1 MNFQIIQI
9 EDNDFIIVHLIIN
22 IVFTIIFL
30 IGLILAIKRY
40 KKRRTVNRLVLMF
53 LMLQGFLFGF
63 GSYIFFFTD
72 WLRIFPILGSFSMFF
87 FITSLIILNIK
98 LERKV
103 EEVSK
108 EVETSEERY
117 RNLVLSIVDVIFELD
132 SKLIIT
138 FVSPQI
144 KELFEFKPYEVINQN
159 IKNFIHPDDIQKV
172 ESMFN
177 ELFKTKTYIELNCR
191 IRKKSR
197 VFLDISIIARY
208 VIHDQKVKIVG
219 VIRDISKEIKA
230 KTILESQYEKLKEID
245 QMRSDLL
252 RLTSHELKTPLIS
265 LFSATEYLLDSY
277 KEDLNE
283 DVLKFIKIINRGGK
297 RLKQLISN
305 LLDAYNIESQG
316 ELKLNKE
323 KFDLV
328 KSIKECA
335 NDLIFLL
342 EERDLYLKEEL
353 YDRFIINADK
363 IRIEQVILNIL
374 SNAIKNT
381 PSKGLILIKLMA
393 NEKFVDII
401 IKDTGIGLT
410 EKEKQQLFKKFVKIE
425 RINVI
430 NQIDTEGS
438 GLGLYIS
445 KKIVEAHGGKIL
457 VESEGRNKGSTF
469 IVRLPII

>member
-9 EDNDFIIVHLIIN
+9 ENNDFIIVHLIIN
-22 IVFTIIFL
+22 IIFTIIFL

-53 LMLQGFLFGF
+53 LILQGFLFGF

-72 WLRIFPILGSFSMFF
+72 WFRIFPILGSFSMFF

-172 ESMFN
+172 ESIFN

-191 IRKKSR
+191 IRKKSG

-230 KTILESQYEKLKEID
+230 KKILESQYEKLKEID
-245 QMRSDLL
+245 QIRSDLL

-342 EERDLYLKEEL
+342 EDRDLYLKEEL
-353 YDRFIINADK
+353 YDQFIINADK
-363 IRIEQVILNIL
+363 ARIEQVILNIL

-381 PSKGLILIKLMA
+381 PPKGLILIKLMSDG
-393 NEKFVDII
+393 EFVDII

-425 RINVI
+425 RINVQ

-438 GLGLYIS
+438 GLGLYIC

-469 IVRLPII
+469 IIRLPIS